1 MRWMGWIEMRWDGM
15 GWDGMGSAG
24 MNLISK
30 KDYWKVI
37 SLILKVNCY
46 VARAEELKQHLKQRS
61 ASEVAREPGHVLSE

>member
-1 MRWMGWIEMRWDGM
+1 MGSIEMRWDGM
-15 GWDGMGSAG
+15 RSIG

-30 KDYWKVI
+30 KHCLNVI

-61 ASEVAREPGHVLSE
+61 ASKIAREPGHVLSE